1 MFFERARDLFSTF
14 LIFQIVQGVTGY
26 GWGGGQIIF
35 RTGTHPP
42 FSVCTNPEQ
51 VYSKFKHMDLKSQ
64 YFPCLPNSNLELTP
78 PFLFAQTQ
86 KRWASTKMWISNH
99 STSCTHFLL
108 DWNSSP
114 LFCLHKTKIGAQQ
127 AQRLGSQI
135 TVLYVPAYFVL
146 ERTPHFSVR
155 TNQKQVYSKFKHV
168 DIKPQY
174 FTYPPT

>member
-86 KRWASTKMWISNH
+86 KR
-99 STSCTHFLL
+99 
-108 DWNSSP
+108 
-114 LFCLHKTKIGAQQ
+114 
-127 AQRLGSQI
+127 
-135 TVLYVPAYFVL
+135 
-146 ERTPHFSVR
+146 
-155 TNQKQVYSKFKHV
+155 
-168 DIKPQY
+168 
-174 FTYPPT
+174 

>member
-64 YFPCLPNSNLELTP
+64 YFTYP
-78 PFLFAQTQ
+78 PTSYWNAPPIFPFAQT
-86 KRWASTKMWISNH
+86 KNRYTASLNTWISNH
-99 STSCTHFLL
+99 STSRTHLL
-108 DWNSSP
+108 KYWNSHPLSAHTHTQNRCTASTKTWTSSP
-114 LFCLHKTKIGAQQ
+114 TAATSLSLRKTLWSTFIG
-127 AQRLGSQI
+127 
-135 TVLYVPAYFVL
+135 
-146 ERTPHFSVR
+146 
-155 TNQKQVYSKFKHV
+155 
-168 DIKPQY
+168 
-174 FTYPPT
+174 